1 MSNTETPKKQS
12 GIARFTRFCIGIA
25 LLVILITL
33 FENESKNVLGFNVE
47 KYEKQFRE
55 KAAVVF
61 AQFGGGAT
69 FNTFAN
75 TGVEKLIEN
84 FQNSGAS
91 FMGNMDAYV
100 PSVGEMNYGVE
111 GEAGTN
117 GPKIPTANGGN
128 FLSNPWGNAT
138 TENEESTDD
147 EPETPSQDFI
157 KPDSSETKTQ
167 KK

>member
-1 MSNTETPKKQS
+1 MTDKETPKKRTGVS
-12 GIARFTRFCIGIA
+12 NLARLCFGIV
-25 LLVILITL
+25 LLLLLISL
-33 FENESKNVLGFNVE
+33 FENKSKSFLGFDLE
-47 KYEKQFRE
+47 KYEAQARE

-61 AQFGGGAT
+61 AHVGGGAT

-75 TGVEKLIEN
+75 TGVETLIKN
-84 FQNSGAS
+84 FQNGGAN

-100 PSVGEMNYGVE
+100 PHVGEMNTENGE
-111 GEAGTN
+111 GEVN
-117 GPKIPTANGGN
+117 GPKVPTANGGN

-138 TENEESTDD
+138 TENEESTND

-157 KPDSSETKTQ
+157 KPDSSETQTQ